1 MVVPSA
7 NTLQTYNGGQMTDL
21 PEFAGPFDGTELI
34 ELVAP
39 GNVEEG
45 INYSVAV
52 DLLASFLQGFAV
64 TPTIITAGATIGSPY
79 AALVTDVRVLLNKTV
94 GAASYIDLGAAGV
107 RNFSPIM
114 VRDLKGDADIHNIT
128 ISFTG
133 TADGIAS
140 PIVIS
145 NPYGGWVFNPL
156 SNGNWYLTSA

>member
-21 PEFAGPFDGTELI
+21 PEFPGPFDGTELFEI
-34 ELVAP
+34 VAP

-45 INYSVAV
+45 INYSVTLL
-52 DLLASFLQGFAV
+52 LLAQYIIGFV
-64 TPTIITAGATIGSPY
+64 TDPTIITSGATIGSPY
-79 AALVTDVRVLLNKTV
+79 AALVADTRILLNKTV
-94 GAASYIDLGAAGV
+94 GAASYVNLGAPGI
-107 RNFSPIM
+107 RSFSPVM
-114 VRDLKGDADIHNIT
+114 VRDLKGDADTNNIT

-156 SNGNWYLTSA
+156 SNGNWYLTNT